1 MSYKE
6 NCKGNVIG
14 KKNGFEIID
23 CVHCGFAH
31 ISPIPNEENL
41 NTIYTEE
48 YYVEDKPSYIKRM
61 EEDLDWWNIVYD
73 ERFEVLEEYVGSTG
87 SIADIG
93 SGTGHF

>member
-48 YYVEDKPSYIKRM
+48 YYVEDKPSYIKGWKKIWIGGILFM
-61 EEDLDWWNIVYD
+61 MS
-73 ERFEVLEEYVGSTG
+73 VLK
-87 SIADIG
+87 
-93 SGTGHF
+93 F